1 MTLSDDLNFAEQGGA
16 FDEATPAYP
25 VVFGISFTPP
35 IIGVVV
41 GVLGLV
47 GAVSMLFYLVLPT
60 WDTYQQQQS
69 KSTDLQAQIT
79 QKTIKVKQVDQ
90 IKQELAL
97 AQQQKTQ
104 VLSLFA
110 NEKSLDTLLLDTN
123 RLIESGNAQIPANGV
138 RAKLKRFVPSSDK
151 PEIITDGSLGP
162 LINNKL
168 KRVDIN
174 VELQGTFE
182 QTQSIM
188 RNIERLQPLLIVKDF
203 QSKLAPPEPI
213 SPSDKNK
220 AVRNAPA
227 QLTTSF
233 QLQALMP
240 LTEKDVAELAKL
252 AKPATKK

>member
-1 MTLSDDLNFAEQGGA
+1 MTLSDDLNFAEQSGA

-25 VVFGISFTPP
+25 VLFGISFTPP
-35 IIGVVV
+35 IIGVVA

-60 WDTYQQQQS
+60 WDTYQQQQA
-69 KSTDLQAQIT
+69 KSTDLQGQIE
-79 QKTIKVKQVDQ
+79 QKTIKVKQVDK
-90 IKQELAL
+90 IKQELAQ
-97 AQQQKTQ
+97 AKQQKLQ

-110 NEKSLDTLLLDTN
+110 NEKTLDTLLLDTN

-138 RAKLKRFVPSSDK
+138 RAKLKKFAPASSK
-151 PEIITDGSLGP
+151 PEIITDGTLGP

-168 KRVDIN
+168 KRLNVN
-174 VELQGTFE
+174 VELQGSYE

-203 QSKLAPPEPI
+203 QSTLALPEPI
-213 SPSDKNK
+213 SPSDRNK
-220 AVRNAPA
+220 VVRNGPA

-233 QLQALMP
+233 LLQALMP
-240 LTEKDVAELAKL
+240 LTPEDAAAAAKL
-252 AKPATKK
+252 AKPVGKK